1 MSNAPLDDSPLP
13 RLVTGLAKIGMV
25 LKNQAWKQAGAQGLS
40 PTQGQILA
48 LLARHP
54 EGQRLSDLATA
65 LGITAATT
73 SDAVRVLVEKGLV
86 RRDRSPQD
94 ARALLLTLTA
104 EGQREAER
112 SAAWPDMLLEAA
124 ETLSPTEQAVF
135 LRALVKM
142 LRNLQERGLIPVQR
156 MCVSCQFFRP
166 NVHDDLERR
175 HHCALLDVPFGD
187 RALRLDCPE
196 HDLAEPREA
205 DAAWERFVTSGD

>member
-86 RRDRSPQD
+86 HRDRSPQD

-104 EGQREAER
+104 KGQLEAER

-166 NVHDDLERR
+166 NVHDDLERP

-196 HDLAEPREA
+196 HDPAEPQEA